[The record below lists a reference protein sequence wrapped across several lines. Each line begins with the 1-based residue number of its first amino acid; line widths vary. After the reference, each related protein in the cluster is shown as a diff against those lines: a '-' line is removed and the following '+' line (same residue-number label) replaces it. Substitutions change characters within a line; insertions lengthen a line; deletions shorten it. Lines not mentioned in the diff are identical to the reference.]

1 MTWLEGRMFGTPNSV
16 EAAHHTNIE
25 RNRSPSLGTK
35 KGRGPKAPPHYLPG
49 KSSQS
54 ERDDILSLRTLLALG
69 HREFHFL
76 AFS

>member
-1 MTWLEGRMFGTPNSV
+1 MYGTLNSV

-25 RNRSPSLGTK
+25 QNRSRCLDTK
-35 KGRGPKAPPHYLPG
+35 KGRGPKAPPNYLPD

-54 ERDDILSLRTLLALG
+54 DRDDILSLRTLLALG